1 MLQILNKTVVF
12 FSDESGPAAMQH
24 GNSATNLKPLQVFQV
39 TGRLLTELKYRV
51 LSSFQFIYKQPSSTS
66 VKISVYN
73 ISEIVKIIISSI
85 RSIFILLLVLAT
97 QFLLFSTF
105 QPYCILT
112 TFALQQN
119 LIYNQSISNSNKSEN
134 KKVTRWK
141 RLQTYIMPMHL
152 DDIYNSRNELLSI
165 EQKGYKKSNKR

>member
-1 MLQILNKTVVF
+1 M
-12 FSDESGPAAMQH
+12 G
-24 GNSATNLKPLQVFQV
+24 
-39 TGRLLTELKYRV
+39 
-51 LSSFQFIYKQPSSTS
+51 
-66 VKISVYN
+66 
-73 ISEIVKIIISSI
+73 KIIISSI

-97 QFLLFSTF
+97 QFWLFSTF

-119 LIYNQSISNSNKSEN
+119 LIYNQSITNSNKSEN

-141 RLQTYIMPMHL
+141 RLQTYFLPMHL

-165 EQKGYKKSNKR
+165 EQKGYKKSNTRWLRNIRKHYWNVKSTSREFQRITDRVMVTCFCSKTLKVRRSRTYY

>member
-1 MLQILNKTVVF
+1 
-12 FSDESGPAAMQH
+12 MQH